1 MKIVIDNI
9 FKTQLTTAL
18 LSSPVVYIPHYHYAY
33 LDQALNE
40 LLFPTNRTHDIFNL
54 SPEQI
59 CEYDISEQ
67 KEIEFCGNNGDD
79 SQDLIELFRQ
89 LANGTILDKKR
100 IFIVKGIAKKLD
112 EPEIQLSLAR
122 FAANYERFSKD
133 LKLTTVIIA
142 DATPVSILP
151 STLLPILRTIEI
163 PLPDENGIGN
173 AINDIQMSKSVK
185 NPDAL
190 RQNIIRSLKGLDY
203 YQIISILESV
213 LVKTGGYITE
223 NVLKLTQ
230 HEKMQIVKKTGIL
243 DIVISD
249 VSLDMIGGLDTL
261 RADIKNKSQ
270 IFKNLEFS
278 QSDSAR
284 VVLPKG
290 ILILG
295 MPGCGKSMIAKAI
308 ANEFCLP
315 LLRLDIGR
323 LMGQYVGQSEENLR
337 KALAVVEATNPC
349 VLWIDEVEKAFA
361 GSQNQKGQEDS
372 LVVRLMGGFL
382 TWMQERTTPVYIVA
396 TANDVMRSE
405 FMRKGRFDEV
415 YFVDFP
421 RQHEREQILTKKI
434 ERFVK
439 KQKGVSSIYNFSEVM
454 GNIKKI
460 AKMMQGAEINEFS
473 CGFSGAEIESVV
485 NSVIENKFVEYLNNY
500 GGRTGYSISVY
511 TEDFEVAIKSVA
523 SSVMAN
529 QKSSEVHPTS
539 IERIRLIQQ
548 IHHFRNASLTKMQ
561 L

>member
-1 MKIVIDNI
+1 MKIVIDNL
-9 FKTQLTTAL
+9 FKTQLTTAI
-18 LSSPVVYIPHYHYAY
+18 LSSPIVYIPHYHYAY

-40 LLFPTNRTHDIFNL
+40 LLFPSDRTHDLFNIT
-54 SPEQI
+54 PEQV

-67 KEIEFCGNNGDD
+67 KEIEFYGNKGDD
-79 SQDLIELFRQ
+79 PQDLIELFRQ
-89 LANGTILDKKR
+89 LANGTILEKKK

-122 FAANYERFSKD
+122 FAANYEHFAKD
-133 LKLTTVIIA
+133 LKLATVIIV

-163 PLPDENGIGN
+163 PLPDAKGIGN
-173 AINDIQMSKSVK
+173 IVNDIPISKSVK
-185 NPDAL
+185 SPDAL
-190 RQNIIRSLKGLDY
+190 RQNMIRSLKGLDY
-203 YQIISILESV
+203 YQILSILESV

-243 DIVISD
+243 DVIMSD
-249 VSLDMIGGLDTL
+249 MSLDMIGGLDTL
-261 RADIKNKSQ
+261 RTDIKNKSQ

-382 TWMQERTTPVYIVA
+382 TWMQARTTPVYIVA

-434 ERFVK
+434 ERFAG
-439 KQKGVSSIYNFSEVM
+439 KQKGVPSIYNFSEVM

-460 AKMMQGAEINEFS
+460 AEMMHGVEISDFS

-485 NSVIENKFVEYLNNY
+485 NSVIERKFVAYLNNY

-511 TEDFEVAIKSVA
+511 TEDFEREIRSIA
-523 SSVMAN
+523 SSIMAN
-529 QKSSEVHPTS
+529 QKSSEAHPTS
-539 IERIRLIQQ
+539 IERIRVIQQ
-548 IHHFRNASLTKMQ
+548 IHHFRNASL
-561 L
+561 

>member
-261 RADIKNKSQ
+261 RADIKNKSR